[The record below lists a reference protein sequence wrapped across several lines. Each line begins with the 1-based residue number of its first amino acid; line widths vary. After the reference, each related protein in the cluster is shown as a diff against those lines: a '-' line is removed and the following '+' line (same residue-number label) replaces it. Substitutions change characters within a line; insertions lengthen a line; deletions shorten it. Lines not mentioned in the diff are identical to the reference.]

1 MENSWDHNRC
11 RPNANSQKPVLD
23 TSGCKHFKRH
33 TIVTVA
39 RLYLAVRL
47 LMQHFNS
54 TENSEEPD
62 QSGYS
67 KAKAKHE
74 AGFLTVYVR

>member
-1 MENSWDHNRC
+1 
-11 RPNANSQKPVLD
+11 
-23 TSGCKHFKRH
+23 
-33 TIVTVA
+33 
-39 RLYLAVRL
+39 
-47 LMQHFNS
+47 MQHFNS